1 MPYARN
7 LIKPFLL
14 LNTWVRNCA
23 IMWLHFL
30 LQDPNSITVVGPLW
44 TGPLHDTT
52 FLTEML
58 SLATEWGWAN
68 TIENGVSLE
77 KLLDTMIEESDSRL
91 PPGYIRLDEV
101 YFAVPY

>member
-1 MPYARN
+1 
-7 LIKPFLL
+7 LGQI
-14 LNTWVRNCA
+14 TCGCA
-23 IMWLHFL
+23 DKI
-30 LQDPNSITVVGPLW
+30 DPDSITVVGPLW